1 MEEDRVIS
9 INNIEYIILDEIETN
24 NTRYIYLSES
34 ENPENFMIRKLRIID
49 NNECIVNLDN
59 EEEFDDALAA
69 FYKKNH
75 S

>member
-75 S
+75 N

>member
-24 NTRYIYLSES
+24 NTRYIYSSES
-34 ENPENFMIRKLRIID
+34 ENPENFIIRKLRIID

>member
-1 MEEDRVIS
+1 MEEDKVIN

-75 S
+75 N